1 MRKMLYI
8 ISFFMVIIEVSL
20 PLAGNMY
27 GVTLPFLTYLVSMK
41 KEREVFLVIVL
52 VLLHSLQTNSFFE
65 ILIILLVS
73 YYIFYYIFTHLT
85 YGKTSI
91 ILITFLQG
99 IIYYVLSI
107 NNFRREYFVV
117 NICIFIILN
126 YVYMR
131 ISRKK
136 DSIKG

>member
-20 PLAGNMY
+20 PLAGNVY

-52 VLLHSLQTNSFFE
+52 ALLHSLQTNSFFE

>member
-8 ISFFMVIIEVSL
+8 ISFFMVIIDVSL

-52 VLLHSLQTNSFFE
+52 ALLHSLQTNSFFE

>member
-1 MRKMLYI
+1 MLYI

-20 PLAGNMY
+20 PLVGNMY

-52 VLLHSLQTNSFFE
+52 ALLHSLQTNSFFE

>member
-1 MRKMLYI
+1 MLYI

-41 KEREVFLVIVL
+41 KDREVFLVIVL
-52 VLLHSLQTNSFFE
+52 ALLHSLQTNSFFE

-91 ILITFLQG
+91 ILIAFLQG

-107 NNFRREYFVV
+107 NNFRKEYFVV

>member
-20 PLAGNMY
+20 PLVGNMY

-52 VLLHSLQTNSFFE
+52 ALLHSLQTNSFFE

>member
-1 MRKMLYI
+1 MLYI

-41 KEREVFLVIVL
+41 KEREIFLVIVL
-52 VLLHSLQTNSFFE
+52 ALLHSLQTNSFFE

-107 NNFRREYFVV
+107 NNFRKEYFVV

-131 ISRKK
+131 ISRKR
-136 DSIKG
+136 IV

>member
-1 MRKMLYI
+1 MLYI

-41 KEREVFLVIVL
+41 KEREIFLVIVL
-52 VLLHSLQTNSFFE
+52 ALLHSLQTNSFFE

-107 NNFRREYFVV
+107 NNFRKEYFVV

>member
-41 KEREVFLVIVL
+41 KDREVFLVIVL
-52 VLLHSLQTNSFFE
+52 ALLHSLQTNSFFE

-91 ILITFLQG
+91 ILIAFLQG

-107 NNFRREYFVV
+107 NNFRKEYFVV

>member
-1 MRKMLYI
+1 MLYI
-8 ISFFMVIIEVSL
+8 ISFFMIIIEVSL

-52 VLLHSLQTNSFFE
+52 ALLHSLQTNSFFE

-107 NNFRREYFVV
+107 NNFRKEYFVV

>member
-1 MRKMLYI
+1 MRNMIYV

-20 PLAGNMY
+20 PLAANMY

-41 KEREVFLVIVL
+41 KEREVFLV
-52 VLLHSLQTNSFFE
+52 VLLALFHSLQTDKFFE
-65 ILIILLVS
+65 ILVILLVS
-73 YYIFYYIFTHLT
+73 YYLFYYIFTHLT

-91 ILITFLQG
+91 VLVTVLQG

-107 NNFRREYFVV
+107 NNFRKEYFLV

-126 YVYMR
+126 YVYMK

-136 DSIKG
+136 DNIKG

>member
-1 MRKMLYI
+1 MYI

-41 KEREVFLVIVL
+41 KDREVFLVIVL
-52 VLLHSLQTNSFFE
+52 ALLHSLQTNSFFE

-107 NNFRREYFVV
+107 NNFRKEYFVV

>member
-1 MRKMLYI
+1 MLYI

-41 KEREVFLVIVL
+41 KDREVFLVIVL
-52 VLLHSLQTNSFFE
+52 ALLHSLQTNSFFE

-107 NNFRREYFVV
+107 NNFRKEYFVV

>member
-1 MRKMLYI
+1 MLYI

>member
-41 KEREVFLVIVL
+41 KDREVFLVIVL
-52 VLLHSLQTNSFFE
+52 ALLHSLQTNSFFE

-91 ILITFLQG
+91 ILIAFLQG

>member
-1 MRKMLYI
+1 MYI

-52 VLLHSLQTNSFFE
+52 ALLHSLQTNSFFE

>member
-41 KEREVFLVIVL
+41 KEREVFLVIL
-52 VLLHSLQTNSFFE
+52 LALLHSLQTNSFFE

>member
-41 KEREVFLVIVL
+41 KDREVFLVIVL
-52 VLLHSLQTNSFFE
+52 ALLHSLQTNSFFE

>member
-1 MRKMLYI
+1 MLYI

-52 VLLHSLQTNSFFE
+52 ALLHSLQTNSFFE
-65 ILIILLVS
+65 MLIILLVS

-107 NNFRREYFVV
+107 NNFRKEYFVV

>member
-8 ISFFMVIIEVSL
+8 ISFFMIIIEVSL

-52 VLLHSLQTNSFFE
+52 ALLHSLQTNSFFE

>member
-1 MRKMLYI
+1 MLYI

-41 KEREVFLVIVL
+41 KEKEVFLVIVL
-52 VLLHSLQTNSFFE
+52 ALLHSLQTNSFFE

>member
-20 PLAGNMY
+20 PFAGNMY

-52 VLLHSLQTNSFFE
+52 ALLHSLQTNSFFE

-73 YYIFYYIFTHLT
+73 YYTFYYIFTHLT

>member
-1 MRKMLYI
+1 MLYI

-20 PLAGNMY
+20 PLVGNMY

-52 VLLHSLQTNSFFE
+52 ALLHSLQTNSFFE

-107 NNFRREYFVV
+107 NNFRKEYFVV

>member
-41 KEREVFLVIVL
+41 KEKEVFLVIVL
-52 VLLHSLQTNSFFE
+52 ALLHSLQTNSFFE

>member
-41 KEREVFLVIVL
+41 KEREVFLVIIL
-52 VLLHSLQTNSFFE
+52 ALLHSLQTNSFFE

-107 NNFRREYFVV
+107 NNFRKEYFVV

>member
-8 ISFFMVIIEVSL
+8 ISFFMIIIEVSL

-41 KEREVFLVIVL
+41 KDREVFLVIVL
-52 VLLHSLQTNSFFE
+52 ALLHSLQTNSFFE

-107 NNFRREYFVV
+107 NNFRKEYFVV

>member
-1 MRKMLYI
+1 MYI

-52 VLLHSLQTNSFFE
+52 ALLHSLQTNSFFE

-107 NNFRREYFVV
+107 NNFRKEYFVV

>member
-52 VLLHSLQTNSFFE
+52 ALLHSLQTNSFFE

-91 ILITFLQG
+91 ILIAFLQG

-107 NNFRREYFVV
+107 NNFRKEYFVV

>member
-1 MRKMLYI
+1 MLYI

-27 GVTLPFLTYLVSMK
+27 GITLPFLTYLVSMK

-52 VLLHSLQTNSFFE
+52 ALLHSLQTNSFFE

>member
-41 KEREVFLVIVL
+41 KEREIFLVIVL
-52 VLLHSLQTNSFFE
+52 ALLHSLQTNSFFE

-107 NNFRREYFVV
+107 NNFRKEYFVV
-117 NICIFIILN
+117 NICVFIILN

>member
-1 MRKMLYI
+1 MLYI

-52 VLLHSLQTNSFFE
+52 ALLHSLQTNSFFE

-91 ILITFLQG
+91 ILIAFLQG

-107 NNFRREYFVV
+107 NNFRKEYFVV

>member
-1 MRKMLYI
+1 MLYI

-41 KEREVFLVIVL
+41 KDREIFLVIVL
-52 VLLHSLQTNSFFE
+52 ALLHSLQTNSFFE

>member
-41 KEREVFLVIVL
+41 KEREIFLVIVL
-52 VLLHSLQTNSFFE
+52 ALLHSLQTNSFFE

-107 NNFRREYFVV
+107 NNFRKEYFVV

>member
-1 MRKMLYI
+1 MLYI

-41 KEREVFLVIVL
+41 KEREVFLVIIL
-52 VLLHSLQTNSFFE
+52 ALLHSLQSNSFFE

-107 NNFRREYFVV
+107 NNFRKEYFVV

>member
-41 KEREVFLVIVL
+41 KDREVFLVIIL
-52 VLLHSLQTNSFFE
+52 ALLHSLQTNSFFE

>member
-1 MRKMLYI
+1 MLYI

-41 KEREVFLVIVL
+41 KDREVFLVIIL
-52 VLLHSLQTNSFFE
+52 ALLHSLQTNSFFE

>member
-1 MRKMLYI
+1 MLYI

-20 PLAGNMY
+20 PFAANMY

-41 KEREVFLVIVL
+41 KDREVFLVI
-52 VLLHSLQTNSFFE
+52 LLALIHSLQTDNFFE
-65 ILIILLVS
+65 ILVILLIS
-73 YYIFYYIFTHLT
+73 YYIFYYIFAHLT

-91 ILITFLQG
+91 VLVTFLQG
-99 IIYYVLSI
+99 MIYYILSI
-107 NNFRREYFVV
+107 SNFRREYFIV

-126 YVYMR
+126 YIYMR
-131 ISRKK
+131 ISKKK

>member
-52 VLLHSLQTNSFFE
+52 ALLHSLQTNSFFE

>member
-1 MRKMLYI
+1 MYI

-41 KEREVFLVIVL
+41 KEREIFLVIVL
-52 VLLHSLQTNSFFE
+52 ALLHSLQTNSFFE

-107 NNFRREYFVV
+107 NNFRKEYFVV

>member
-41 KEREVFLVIVL
+41 KEREIFLVIVL
-52 VLLHSLQTNSFFE
+52 ALLHSLQTNSFFE

-107 NNFRREYFVV
+107 NNFRKEYFVV

-131 ISRKK
+131 ISRKR
-136 DSIKG
+136 IV

>member
-1 MRKMLYI
+1 MLYI

-52 VLLHSLQTNSFFE
+52 ALLHSLQTNSFFE
-65 ILIILLVS
+65 IVIILRLS